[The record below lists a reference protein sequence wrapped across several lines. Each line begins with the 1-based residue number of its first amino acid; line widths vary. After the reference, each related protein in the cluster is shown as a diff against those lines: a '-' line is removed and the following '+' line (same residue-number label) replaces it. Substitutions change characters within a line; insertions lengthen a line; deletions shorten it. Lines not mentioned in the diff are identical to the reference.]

1 MSIEPTLERLFL
13 SNTLR
18 IAGLLLCMT
27 GAATLQA
34 AELPIVEN
42 TTYNGTAI
50 IWSAVD
56 TAIGY
61 NIYRDGFYVDTVV
74 EVTEYIPNT
83 RGRYQVTAF
92 DGNGNFSPLIATNES
107 GTFTSYAATV
117 NTPNATVSQIQNVTG
132 MVYSN
137 SAGELYW
144 DRETSRELKYSVTVN
159 GVELGSTTGNSF
171 WINSLLVD
179 AENLVTLTASR
190 GSSFESD
197 PTTFIFDTRSNFYPT
212 AASLSTS
219 ALIIAPRNA
228 RIEIYGET
236 VAELFWDRA
245 SASENV
251 VTTEI
256 YRDNVLIG
264 TSPGNSF
271 YDDTRSSRTN
281 YTYDIIAI
289 NANGQRS
296 APAVV
301 NPNGFDGEGE
311 QVVSTMLAGIS
322 MQVSDNP
329 HTRFY
334 TTLKTIATGGFED
347 QLTRITTNIVG
358 LSDGSLGTQMIFR
371 CSNATDQDIA
381 LGSGQMTLT
390 LEGGLLFTRRVTL
403 KECTI
408 NGEIFSGS
416 YTFGS
421 SEDSLETIN
430 YFNVNI
436 LSSFEDMIL
445 VNMSGKIT
453 DSISDQTNR
462 SIVYSDFKYY
472 YEDFVNFDSFTQATL
487 NQAILYFNTDGNER
501 NSFTTSMNVSAP
513 WTGGRSVMID
523 TTEFF
528 SQRDPSTG
536 NYTLG
541 QLDVTSENGES
552 LFWSANTGDAR
563 SWFAEL
569 NSTQSAT
576 SITGNWSELIRLP
589 CIVLDG
595 EC

>member
-1 MSIEPTLERLFL
+1 M
-13 SNTLR
+13 
-18 IAGLLLCMT
+18 AGT
-27 GAATLQA
+27 ASLQA

-50 IWSAVD
+50 TWSPVD

-74 EVTEYIPNT
+74 DVIEYVPNT
-83 RGRYQVTAF
+83 RGQYQVTAF
-92 DGNGNFSPLIATNES
+92 DGNGNYSPLIATNEF
-107 GTFTSYAATV
+107 GTFTSYTARV
-117 NTPNATVSQIQNVTG
+117 NTPNATVSQVQNVTG
-132 MVYSN
+132 IVYSN

-144 DRETSRELKYSVTVN
+144 DRETSRTLIYSVTLN

-171 WINSLLVD
+171 WIDSLLVD
-179 AENLVTLTASR
+179 AENRVTLTASS

-197 PTTFIFDTRSNFYPT
+197 PTAIIFDTRSNIYPT

-219 ALIIAPRNA
+219 ALVIAPQNA
-228 RIEIYGET
+228 RIEIYGAT

-289 NANGQRS
+289 NADGQRS

-301 NPNGFDGEGE
+301 NPNGFDGEDE

-322 MQVSDNP
+322 MQATDNP

-334 TTLKTIATGGFED
+334 STLKTIANGGFED
-347 QLTRITTNIVG
+347 QFTRITTNIIG
-358 LSDGSLGTQMIFR
+358 LSDGSLGTQMIYR
-371 CSNATDQDIA
+371 CSNATDEDIA
-381 LGSGQMTLT
+381 LGSGLMTHT

-403 KECTI
+403 NECTI

-430 YFNVNI
+430 YFNLDI
-436 LSSFEDMIL
+436 LSRFEDMTL

-453 DSISDQTNR
+453 DSISGQTNR
-462 SIVYSDFKYY
+462 SIVYSDFEYY
-472 YEDFVNFDSFTQATL
+472 YEDLIDVDSLTQATL

-501 NSFTTSMNVSAP
+501 NSFRINMIASAP
-513 WTGGRSVMID
+513 WTGGRSVTID

-528 SQRDPSTG
+528 SQRDPDTG
-536 NYTLG
+536 NYTVG
-541 QLDVTSENGES
+541 QLDVTSENGET
-552 LFWSANTGDAR
+552 LFWSANTGDAQ

-576 SITGNWSELIRLP
+576 SLTGNWSELITLP
-589 CIVLDG
+589 CIVLDD